1 MARVGIA
8 SLLHYYI
15 LRLYLDIKMAWMY
28 NEHLSAKEQPVYVWS
43 MHLCTFLSLHR
54 HHSLCA
60 EYTHSCHQGAH
71 DLSVNTPEVCN

>member
-8 SLLHYYI
+8 SLLHYSI
-15 LRLYLDIKMAWMY
+15 LRLSVDVKMALMY

-43 MHLCTFLSLHR
+43 LHFCTFLSLHR

-60 EYTHSCHQGAH
+60 EYTHSCRQAAH
-71 DLSVNTPEVCN
+71 DLSMNAPDICN